1 MTDLSLHIGQTLR
14 DLRQQ
19 RGWSLD
25 KTAQATGVSKA
36 MLGQIERG
44 ESSPTVVTLWRISS
58 GLQASF
64 SEFLPKQL
72 TDAEPA
78 SLHHE
83 DEAITAQTLLGYDAQ
98 LGYEVLLITLQAGYT
113 HNSYAHDK
121 GVVEDILM
129 IEGEVEV
136 QVEGTWHSVTVS
148 KPLRFCAEQT
158 HSYRNRGSAVA
169 KFHNIVHYSQPTKM
183 QREV

>member
-1 MTDLSLHIGQTLR
+1 MTDLALHIGKTLR
-14 DLRQQ
+14 ELRQR

-64 SEFLPKQL
+64 SEFLPPQL
-72 TDAEPA
+72 VDEEPML

-83 DEAITAQTLLGYDAQ
+83 DEAITAQTQLSFDAQ
-98 LGYEVLLITLQAGYT
+98 LGYEVLLITLHAACI
-113 HNSYAHDK
+113 HNSYAHEQ
-121 GVVEDILM
+121 GVIEDILM
-129 IEGEVEV
+129 IDGEIEV
-136 QVEGTWHSVTVS
+136 QVKGIWQAVTTS
-148 KPLRFCAEQT
+148 KPLRFVADQI
-158 HSYRNRGSAVA
+158 HSYRNTSNQAA
-169 KFHNIVHYSQPTKM
+169 KFYNIVHYPQS
-183 QREV
+183 REDE

>member
-64 SEFLPKQL
+64 SEFF
-72 TDAEPA
+72 T
-78 SLHHE
+78 
-83 DEAITAQTLLGYDAQ
+83 QT
-98 LGYEVLLITLQAGYT
+98 V
-113 HNSYAHDK
+113 NRR
-121 GVVEDILM
+121 
-129 IEGEVEV
+129 
-136 QVEGTWHSVTVS
+136 GTC
-148 KPLRFCAEQT
+148 KP
-158 HSYRNRGSAVA
+158 SS
-169 KFHNIVHYSQPTKM
+169 
-183 QREV
+183 